1 MEQKKPDLLR
11 SALAKASIESISLAD
26 FASEVLDLVEDSV
39 VGENDLER
47 QKALERK
54 LQAMLINR
62 VSGDQQ

>member
-11 SALAKASIESISLAD
+11 SALAKASIENISLAD
-26 FASEVLDLVEDSV
+26 FASEILDIVEDSV
-39 VGENDLER
+39 VGENDPER

-54 LQAMLINR
+54 LQAMLVNR